1 MGAILLVVLL
11 LLYLLSVYKRERVKK
26 ERRILLLQQQIQEN
40 ENVLTT
46 LQHDYIKRNK
56 EIEDL
61 SFRYAQNNESLSVE
75 NEVMRRHLLELQQKN
90 KEENLK
96 LADKNKILLDEL
108 KKYKDI
114 KTESGRHYETVTFII
129 QLLDNP
135 DTAHALTP
143 KELDAI
149 EYFVIRLFG
158 PMFQKP
164 CRGCGSECHRTEVV
178 VLVTVGLSSCF
189 NCHFS
194 VHNSSICFKSQ
205 TQNEEKDTGIY
216 GE

>member
-1 MGAILLVVLL
+1 
-11 LLYLLSVYKRERVKK
+11 
-26 ERRILLLQQQIQEN
+26 
-40 ENVLTT
+40 
-46 LQHDYIKRNK
+46 
-56 EIEDL
+56 
-61 SFRYAQNNESLSVE
+61 
-75 NEVMRRHLLELQQKN
+75 MRRHLLELQQKN

-158 PMFQKP
+158 PMFQS
-164 CRGCGSECHRTEVV
+164 RVEA
-178 VLVTVGLSSCF
+178 VGLSATERKLWCLLQLGLPHASIATFLCITPQ
-189 NCHFS
+189 S
-194 VHNSSICFKSQ
+194 VSRAKLRMKKKIQEFMANDADKL
-205 TQNEEKDTGIY
+205 Y
-216 GE
+216 L

>member
-1 MGAILLVVLL
+1 MKLEEIQVKYNNQELAHEKELLAINKQRNEWRLVGAILLVVLL

-61 SFRYAQNNESLSVE
+61 SFRYAQNNESLSAE

-96 LADKNKILLDEL
+96 LADK
-108 KKYKDI
+108 
-114 KTESGRHYETVTFII
+114 
-129 QLLDNP
+129 
-135 DTAHALTP
+135 
-143 KELDAI
+143 
-149 EYFVIRLFG
+149 IRF
-158 PMFQKP
+158 
-164 CRGCGSECHRTEVV
+164 CWT
-178 VLVTVGLSSCF
+178 
-189 NCHFS
+189 N
-194 VHNSSICFKSQ
+194 
-205 TQNEEKDTGIY
+205 
-216 GE
+216 

>member
-1 MGAILLVVLL
+1 MKLEEIQVKYNNQELAHEKELLAINKQRNEWRLVGAILLVVLL

-114 KTESGRHYETVTFII
+114 KTESGRHYETVTFR
-129 QLLDNP
+129 Q
-135 DTAHALTP
+135 
-143 KELDAI
+143 
-149 EYFVIRLFG
+149 G
-158 PMFQKP
+158 GQK
-164 CRGCGSECHRTEVV
+164 
-178 VLVTVGLSSCF
+178 VG
-189 NCHFS
+189 
-194 VHNSSICFKSQ
+194 
-205 TQNEEKDTGIY
+205 
-216 GE
+216 